1 MGSVRMTQMSDLL
14 FARPSF
20 LEGMAR
26 ILDMGGTL
34 TEFNRSPDGEAA
46 DSLAIASD
54 WYAVGQDLRNAIDAG
69 HGAKE
74 QDVSSAC
81 RSKARDR

>member
-1 MGSVRMTQMSDLL
+1 MTQMSDLL

-20 LEGMAR
+20 FEGVGR

-34 TEFNRSPDGEAA
+34 TEFNRSLDGDAA

-69 HGAKE
+69 HGAKT
-74 QDVSSAC
+74 QDASSAC
-81 RSKARDR
+81 RSETRDR

>member
-1 MGSVRMTQMSDLL
+1 MTHLTDLL

-26 ILDMGGTL
+26 IIDFGGTL
-34 TEFNRSPDGEAA
+34 VEFNRSPDGNSA

-69 HGAKE
+69 HGKE
-74 QDVSSAC
+74 QGASSAS
-81 RSKARDR
+81 RSETRDR